1 LKEKIE
7 KLEEALSAQKDET
20 NKYKSKK
27 DQLKENLK
35 QSEDACKTVQN
46 QYESEQN
53 NLQEKVT
60 VIGQRDQTVIEKD
73 EVILLLQN
81 KLKET

>member
-35 QSEDACKTVQN
+35 QCEDACKTV
-46 QYESEQN
+46 
-53 NLQEKVT
+53 
-60 VIGQRDQTVIEKD
+60 
-73 EVILLLQN
+73 
-81 KLKET
+81 